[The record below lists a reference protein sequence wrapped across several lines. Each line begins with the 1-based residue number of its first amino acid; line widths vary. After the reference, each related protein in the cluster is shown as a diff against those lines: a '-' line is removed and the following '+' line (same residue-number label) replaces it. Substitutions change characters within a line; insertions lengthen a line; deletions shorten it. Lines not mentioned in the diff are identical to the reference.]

1 MAPRGPGWP
10 ARGGMTLGIQGGR
23 TMGETA
29 RQVVFPAKDVVE
41 IEEVELREPGEGRV
55 LIEMKSTLISTGTE
69 LAYLQGI
76 TAQIQAGTHKYP
88 IVPGYSSAGEVV
100 AVGPGVTSVKVG
112 DRVCGS
118 AKHATRIVVPEDAAV
133 PIPDGVSFEEA
144 TFSTLSCV
152 GMHGLRLSDPK
163 LGEVIVVLGMGIVG
177 QLALQFAALT
187 GPRLLVAVDV
197 SNERLAM
204 IKGMGADVAIN
215 PTETDALAALKELTK
230 GELADVVLD
239 ATGAPKGFNT
249 ALELAGNRGRIVAVG
264 STRGLVPNV
273 DVYTH
278 IHCKG
283 LIIIGAHA
291 GTHPLA
297 ETPYNKWT
305 RPRNRLLALELMA
318 KGKVHTKP
326 MITHRFPFDDAKKAF
341 QLLVEDRT
349 RAVGVILE
357 Y

>member
-1 MAPRGPGWP
+1 
-10 ARGGMTLGIQGGR
+10 
-23 TMGETA
+23 MGETA
-29 RQVVFPAKDVVE
+29 RQVVFPAKDQVA
-41 IEEVELREPGEGRV
+41 IEEVEVGEPREGRV
-55 LIEMKSTLISTGTE
+55 LVEMKSTLISTGTE

-100 AVGPGVTSVKVG
+100 AIGPGVTDVKVG

-118 AKHATRIVVPEDAAV
+118 AKHATRIEVPAQMAF
-133 PIPDGVSFEEA
+133 PIPDGVSYEEA

-152 GMHGLRLSDPK
+152 SLHGLRLSEPK

-177 QLALQFAALT
+177 QLALQFSALT
-187 GPRLLVAVDV
+187 GPRMLVAVDV

-204 IKGMGADVAIN
+204 IDGMGADATIN
-215 PTETDALAALKELTK
+215 PKETDAVERLKELT
-230 GELADVVLD
+230 GGAMADVVLD
-239 ATGAPKGFNT
+239 TTGAPAGFT
-249 ALELAGNRGRIVAVG
+249 SALELAGQRGRIVAVG
-264 STRGLVPNV
+264 STRGVVPEV

-291 GTHPLA
+291 GTHPQVA
-297 ETPYNKWT
+297 TPYNMWT
-305 RPRNRLLALELMA
+305 RPRNRVLALELMA
-318 KGKVHTKP
+318 RGKVDTKP
-326 MITHRFPFDDAKKAF
+326 MITHRFPFDEAPDAF
-341 QLLVEDRT
+341 NLLVEDRT
-349 RAVGVILE
+349 KAVGVVLE